1 MEEYNLPSFE
11 PFFLPMILIKR
22 VKNGNFDKKLKNY
35 KISGHTKITD
45 LKATMNFEDK
55 TMTMAIT
62 NPEVR
67 YEFDYVTKG
76 VMFLMPIDTS
86 GPALI
91 TAKNTTYMFTF
102 TFEDYTKDKQNY
114 FLVIDT
120 KLEMDVQSMT
130 FHYEN
135 LFKDKILN
143 EAFNRELDAN
153 TKKVLEYAFPIYLD
167 SYGQGY
173 ERVFNNF
180 LEKVPLTELFD
191 GL

>member
-1 MEEYNLPSFE
+1 M
-11 PFFLPMILIKR
+11 
-22 VKNGNFDKKLKNY
+22 KKL
-35 KISGHTKITD
+35 H
-45 LKATMNFEDK
+45 
-55 TMTMAIT
+55 
-62 NPEVR
+62 R
-67 YEFDYVTKG
+67 
-76 VMFLMPIDTS
+76 
-86 GPALI
+86 
-91 TAKNTTYMFTF
+91 FTF

-114 FLVIDT
+114 FLVIET

-130 FHYEN
+130 FHFEN

-143 EAFNRELDAN
+143 EGFNRELDAS
-153 TKKVLEYAFPIYLD
+153 TKKVLEYTFPIYLD

>member
-1 MEEYNLPSFE
+1 
-11 PFFLPMILIKR
+11 MILTKR

-35 KISGHTKITD
+35 KISCHTKITD
-45 LKATMNFEDK
+45 LKATMKFEDK
-55 TMTMAIT
+55 AMTMAIT

-67 YEFDYVTKG
+67 FEFDYVTKG

-86 GPALI
+86 GPGLI
-91 TAKNTTYMFTF
+91 AAQNTTYTVTF
-102 TFEDYTKDKQNY
+102 TFEDYTRDKQNY

-130 FHYEN
+130 FHFEN
-135 LFKDKILN
+135 LFKDKVLN

-153 TKKVLEYAFPIYLD
+153 TKKVLEYTFLIYLD
-167 SYGQGY
+167 GYAQGY

-180 LEKVPLTELFD
+180 LEKIPLTELFD